1 MAQMIPY
8 MAAVGGSI
16 GIRFKYGGKIGN
28 TRDSHRLIAE
38 AGARGGDLQDR
49 LVNKLFNAYFE
60 VNDDI
65 SSKDT
70 LAKIATEVGLFK
82 DQQEG
87 LEFLKSEKRGA
98 EVDREV
104 EFNQYRRGISG
115 VPHFIIEGTI
125 SRTIKSDNVDQQE
138 VGGAQDPKVFEQI
151 FAQLDKSTKSPVQL
165 DGEACLPDGSNC

>member
-8 MAAVGGSI
+8 MAAVGGSV
-16 GIRFKYGGKIGN
+16 GIKFKYGGKIGN

-82 DQQEG
+82 NQQEG
-87 LEFLKSEKRGA
+87 LEFLKSDQRGA

-104 EFNQYRRGISG
+104 DFNQYRRGISG
-115 VPHFIIEGTI
+115 VPHFIIEGST
-125 SRTIKSDNVDQQE
+125 SRMIKSDHVDQEE

>member
-1 MAQMIPY
+1 VKETEDKLARYERKFGKSRMAQMIPY
-8 MAAVGGSI
+8 MAAIGGSV

-125 SRTIKSDNVDQQE
+125 SRTTKSDKCRST
-138 VGGAQDPKVFEQI
+138 GGWRRSRS
-151 FAQLDKSTKSPVQL
+151 KSI
-165 DGEACLPDGSNC
+165 